1 MGDYVAD
8 ENEIDH
14 VTYVNAFDEFGA
26 IVASFTAIAARRL
39 SPSYFADMSRRE
51 GSHVSGLLSLSLSLS
66 FSLFSRCLVIV

>member
-39 SPSYFADMSRRE
+39 SPSYFADM
-51 GSHVSGLLSLSLSLS
+51 
-66 FSLFSRCLVIV
+66 